1 MAMIFFFFNVYFI
14 WLYWVLEARRSLED
28 PAQMWDLQ
36 SLVWHAD
43 SGLQHVGS
51 SSDQDRTRPQPGLP
65 ALELGVL
72 ATGPPGQS
80 LQP

>member
-1 MAMIFFFFNVYFI
+1 MFIFI

-43 SGLQHVGS
+43 SYLQHVGS
-51 SSDQDRTRPQPGLP
+51 SSLTRDRTHAPCIRSS
-65 ALELGVL
+65 V
-72 ATGPPGQS
+72 S
-80 LQP
+80 